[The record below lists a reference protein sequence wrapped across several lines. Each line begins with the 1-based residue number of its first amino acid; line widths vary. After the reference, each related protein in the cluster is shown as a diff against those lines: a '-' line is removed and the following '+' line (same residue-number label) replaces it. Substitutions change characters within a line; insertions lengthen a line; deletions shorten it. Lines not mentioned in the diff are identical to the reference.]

1 MDLNKYVLKNK
12 FSRKYLLSL
21 KDISEEEIVELLCL
35 AREFKYKRIVHEA
48 SPALKDKYVLLI
60 TKPSFPQIGITFQ
73 IAVKELGG
81 SPVVSAMSG
90 EDLEVRLADEYYVKV
105 LSAVGLSAIMIC
117 TSKVTDTEIFEKT
130 VNLPVIN
137 ANNEYSPCQ
146 ALSALLTMYEINHS
160 FNGLKVTI
168 VGNFKVDDN
177 SILYGLI
184 KLGADVTLLPTEN
197 GEPDEE
203 VISYCSQF
211 TDLKISTDKNVAL
224 KNADIVYIASAD
236 NDTPIYLSSDD
247 LLVASPYVKILT
259 SVPVDYSLAEK
270 DLFIKD
276 ETPVLKQA
284 ENLIHVYK
292 AVLTALAGK
301 KHN

>member
-21 KDISEEEIVELLCL
+21 KDISEEEIIELLCL

-203 VISYCSQF
+203 VVSYCSQF

>member
-90 EDLEVRLADEYYVKV
+90 EDLEVRLADEYYVKA

-160 FNGLKVTI
+160 FNGLKVTL

-211 TDLKISTDKNVAL
+211 TDLKITTDKTVAL
-224 KNADIVYIASAD
+224 KNADIVYIAFAD
-236 NDTPIYLSSDD
+236 NDTPLYLSSDD
-247 LLVASPYVKILT
+247 LLVASPLVKVLT
-259 SVPVDYSLAEK
+259 SVPVDYSLADK
-270 DLFIKD
+270 DLFSKD

-301 KHN
+301 KRN

>member
-21 KDISEEEIVELLCL
+21 KDISEEEIIELLCL

>member
-90 EDLEVRLADEYYVKV
+90 EDLEVRLADEYYVKA

-160 FNGLKVTI
+160 FNGLKVTL

-211 TDLKISTDKNVAL
+211 TDLKITTDKNVAL
-224 KNADIVYIASAD
+224 KNADIVYIAFAD
-236 NDTPIYLSSDD
+236 NDTPLYLSSDD
-247 LLVASPYVKILT
+247 LLVASPLVKVLT
-259 SVPVDYSLAEK
+259 SVPVDYSLADK
-270 DLFIKD
+270 DLFSKD

-301 KHN
+301 KRN

>member
-12 FSRKYLLSL
+12 FSHKYLLSL

-224 KNADIVYIASAD
+224 KNADVVYIASAD

>member
-21 KDISEEEIVELLCL
+21 KDICEDEIIELLCL

-224 KNADIVYIASAD
+224 KNADVVYIASAD

>member
-21 KDISEEEIVELLCL
+21 KDISEEEIIELLCL

-224 KNADIVYIASAD
+224 KNADVVYIASAD